1 MKTRTK
7 RFLKLT
13 IGAELKKQLVTSVKL
28 KRVQCNDKRDF
39 KPVVRKAR
47 RIKPIRIGIWDK
59 GCDVENNHKLLR
71 DEPDAISITPARYQD
86 VPLWRTHGIYRSEM
100 KRGYSKKRYH
110 QMSKDETIFSV
121 VKRTMED
128 EVRSMRTRFQ
138 NKEMRFRVIAYNA
151 ARITSLVYSLLR
163 GFLESLLWTRYS
175 TNTSSQAHPWN
186 LKPMSKEIRLC
197 WGDAKA
203 ERYPH

>member
-138 NKEMRFRVIAYNA
+138 NKEMRFIREHPVLRVTKLSKRASKPNPTEWIVNRPLKSVVCSNGPYKNMDEVDSNT
-151 ARITSLVYSLLR
+151 ARFLR
-163 GFLESLLWTRYS
+163 QHR
-175 TNTSSQAHPWN
+175 TNLRT
-186 LKPMSKEIRLC
+186 
-197 WGDAKA
+197 
-203 ERYPH
+203 